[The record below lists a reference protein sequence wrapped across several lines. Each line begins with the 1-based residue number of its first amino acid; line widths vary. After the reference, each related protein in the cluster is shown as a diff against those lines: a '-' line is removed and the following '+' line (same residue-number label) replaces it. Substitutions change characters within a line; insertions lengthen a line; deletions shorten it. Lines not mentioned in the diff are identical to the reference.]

1 MSDSTY
7 DLYRQSC
14 INLARSIILKSSET
28 AAAINAELELL
39 GVEVDQTNPSTWK
52 YYLNLSGQYHPFD
65 TPMTVTSLDTLEIIA
80 FTRES
85 LEIHRSTAK
94 AYTFNSDAYMSLLS
108 RYPEQET
115 LIRGIVNPVELE
127 QSIPADDWDILFYN
141 DDLVETNEADLI
153 TRIQLWIKRHM
164 LRWHI
169 SDYTISDDLYLAA
182 ALGVL
187 YSHLPNAIMNIRLDN
202 AKTYKAHSYHV
213 WTYLASNGGLSGY
226 RESLTTAQALFL
238 YRNIRYIYKNSG
250 KTSTFRLL
258 IQNLLTERG
267 LPLYAYD
274 LRHRTDS
281 LPDSIQPDI
290 DVIRYPLNDSL
301 VSADAIQIYT
311 PDELTQLVDIFAPDN
326 GLNALELTAEWVR
339 KMQRSGRDRV
349 LTKVVESVVEINDS
363 FEAVNL
369 NQLLLEHW
377 AYLSNIGV
385 YSGNITVVNPHSGN
399 ILQISAADAFILYL
413 YLYNKTLGVTLT
425 EIPTFTTFLTV
436 EPVMQN
442 WDEFTEGLDPD
453 YVEPYHSMFRSLP
466 TTSNIINAEGFFE
479 HVSEVYH
486 VIASILTASNLASK
500 LEEKAAL
507 RILFNR
513 LTLTRKLTLNEI
525 ESYDQWLFI
534 NDIDVEDIS
543 LSDAQAFM
551 DIIVETATGSD
562 ASTDT
567 TAKSIQAALVAILNQ
582 LTSYD
587 INVVPTLLGQNAFS
601 VDTNRF
607 RISELSISGI
617 HDDGDYHSTLRI
629 KDAYSHTDM
638 GRIDAAPAAL
648 RLDDTTQSYAQFNLN
663 QLDTA
668 HLHTSARS
676 LGSIR
681 VANVEVAVKEIRH
694 D

>member
-14 INLARSIILKSSET
+14 INLARSIILKSSEV
-28 AAAINAELELL
+28 AAAINAELTLY
-39 GVEVDQTNPSTWK
+39 GVDVDETDPSTWK
-52 YYLNLSGQYHPFD
+52 YYLNLNGQYHSFD
-65 TPMTVTSLDTLEIIA
+65 TPMTVTSLDTLEVIA

-94 AYTFNSDAYMSLLS
+94 AYTFNSEAYLSLLA

-115 LIRGIVNPVELE
+115 LIRGIVNPVDIDAAL
-127 QSIPADDWDILFYN
+127 SAADWDILHYN
-141 DDLVETNEADLI
+141 DDLVEVNEADLVN
-153 TRIQLWIKRHM
+153 RIQTWIRRHM

-169 SDYTISDDLYLAA
+169 NDYTISDDLYLAA
-182 ALGVL
+182 AMGVM
-187 YSHLPNAIMNIRLDN
+187 YSHLPNAIVNIRLDN

-213 WTYLASNGGLSGY
+213 WTYLASRGGLSGF
-226 RESLTTAQALFL
+226 RDTLSTAQALFL

-250 KTSTFRLL
+250 KTSTFKLL
-258 IQNLLTERG
+258 IENLLTQRG

-281 LPDSIQPDI
+281 LPDSIRPEI

-311 PDELTQLVDIFAPDN
+311 PDELTQLVQDFASDN
-326 GLNALELTAEWVR
+326 GLNAEELTDEWVL

-369 NQLLLEHW
+369 SQLLLEHW
-377 AYLSNIGV
+377 AYLSNTGV
-385 YSGNITVVNPHSGN
+385 YSGNVTLVNPHSGN

-413 YLYNKTLGVTLT
+413 YLFNRTLGVTLDT
-425 EIPTFTTFLTV
+425 IPTFTTLLTV
-436 EPVMQN
+436 EPVLQD
-442 WDEFTEGLDPD
+442 WDTFIEGLNPK
-453 YVEPYHSMFRSLP
+453 YVEPYRSMFLSLP

-479 HVSEVYH
+479 HVQAVYN
-486 VIASILTASNLASK
+486 VIASILTASNMASK
-500 LEEKAAL
+500 IEEKADL

-513 LTLTRKLTLNEI
+513 LTQSKELTLSNI
-525 ESYDQWLFI
+525 SSYDQWLFV

-543 LSDAQAFM
+543 LTDAQAFM
-551 DIIVETATGSD
+551 DVILETSTGSD

-567 TAKSIQAALVAILNQ
+567 TAESIQAALVSILNQ

-607 RISELSISGI
+607 KISELDISGS
-617 HDDGDYHSTLRI
+617 HNDGDYHSTMRI
-629 KDAYSHTDM
+629 KDASMRTDM
-638 GRIDAAPAAL
+638 GRLDSQAAVL
-648 RLDDTTQSYAQFNLN
+648 RLNDVSPSYAQFSLN

-668 HLHTSARS
+668 SLHTQART

-681 VANVEVAVKEIRH
+681 IANVEVAVKEITH

>member
-14 INLARSIILKSSET
+14 INLARSIILKSSEV
-28 AAAINAELELL
+28 ASAINAELNLL
-39 GVEVDQTNPSTWK
+39 GVEVDETDPSTWK

-65 TPMTVTSLDTLEIIA
+65 EPMTVTSLDTLEVIA

-94 AYTFNSDAYMSLLS
+94 AYTFNSDAYLSLLA
-108 RYPEQET
+108 RYPDQET
-115 LIRGIVNPVELE
+115 LIRGIVNPVDMNTA
-127 QSIPADDWDILFYN
+127 IAAADWDILFYN
-141 DDLVETNEADLI
+141 DDLVEINEADLI
-153 TRIQLWIKRHM
+153 SRIQNWIHRHM

-169 SDYTISDDLYLAA
+169 NDYTLSDDLYLASA
-182 ALGVL
+182 MGVMF
-187 YSHLPNAIMNIRLDN
+187 SHLPNAIINIRLDN

-213 WTYLASNGGLSGY
+213 WTYLASHGGLSGY
-226 RESLTTAQALFL
+226 RESLNTAQALFL

-258 IQNLLTERG
+258 IENLLTKRG

-281 LPDSIQPDI
+281 LPDSIRPEI

-311 PDELTQLVDIFAPDN
+311 PDELTELVRNFAPDN
-326 GLNALELTAEWVR
+326 GLNAEELTDEWVL

-363 FEAVNL
+363 FEAVDI

-377 AYLSNIGV
+377 VYLSNINV
-385 YSGNITVVNPHSGN
+385 YSGNVTLVNPHSGN
-399 ILQISAADAFILYL
+399 ILQISAADAFILYM
-413 YLYNKTLGVTLT
+413 YLYNRTLGVTLD

-436 EPVMQN
+436 EPVIQD
-442 WDEFTEGLDPD
+442 WDTFTEGLNPK
-453 YVEPYHSMFRSLP
+453 YVEPYRELFLSLP

-479 HVSEVYH
+479 HVHGVYT
-486 VIASILTASNLASK
+486 VLASILTASNLASK
-500 LEEKAAL
+500 IEEKAEL

-513 LTLTRKLTLNEI
+513 LTESKTITLSNI
-525 ESYDQWLFI
+525 ATYDQWLFV
-534 NDIDVEDIS
+534 NDIDVEEIS
-543 LSDAQAFM
+543 ITDAQAFM
-551 DIIVETATGSD
+551 DIIVETSTGSD

-567 TAKSIQAALVAILNQ
+567 TAESIQNALVSILNQ

-607 RISELSISGI
+607 KISELDISGS
-617 HDDGDYHSTLRI
+617 HNDGDYDSTLRV
-629 KDAYSHTDM
+629 KDASLHANM
-638 GRIDAAPAAL
+638 GSIDIEPGVL
-648 RLDDTTQSYAQFNLN
+648 RLNDTSQSYAQFSLN

-668 HLHTSARS
+668 TLHTRAKT

-681 VANVEVAVKEIRH
+681 IANVEVAVKEITH